1 MDISIDKA
9 TERRLEEYVLGV
21 GTLLDNKNQ
30 RASFAMYAL
39 GLIGDGERKSIEP
52 IAARACADPAQVP
65 ALEARLGHFL
75 TNATWSDRR
84 VRLRAAEYALAEL
97 TRHSPVRSWIIDD
110 TGFVK
115 QGKHSVGVQRQYS
128 GTLGK
133 TGNCQVAVS
142 LTVATESAHL
152 PVDFELYLPEAWTED
167 PGRRAEARIP
177 DDIRFRT
184 KLELAL
190 AMIRRAKEDGI
201 PPGIVL
207 VDCAY
212 GNSSE
217 FREELRKLGLDYAV
231 AIQGPT
237 MVQKLDRLER
247 GRGAP
252 VSARDLAAELVEKNK
267 FKRCTWRDGTRGQLS
282 ARFAAVRVAS
292 AHQNKWS
299 DLNEREALWL
309 LIERIDGE
317 SGPNAF
323 KYYLSNLPD
332 GMSRRQ
338 IVHRIKERYRIER
351 SYEDLKGELG
361 LDHYEGRR
369 WPGWNHHVSVVIC
382 CYAFI
387 VAELARRFP
396 PSGRRAQRDRPLSVA
411 A

>member
-1 MDISIDKA
+1 MDVSIDKA
-9 TERRLEEYVLGV
+9 TEQRLNEYVRGI

-30 RASFAMYAL
+30 RASFATYAL
-39 GLIGDGERKSIEP
+39 GLLGDGERKSIEP
-52 IAARACADPAQVP
+52 IAARACADPAHVP
-65 ALEARLGHFL
+65 AMEARLGHFL

-84 VRLRAAEYALAEL
+84 VRLRAAEHALGEM
-97 TRHSPVRSWIIDD
+97 TRHSPVRSWILDD

-142 LTVATESAHL
+142 LTVATDFAHV

-167 PGRRAEARIP
+167 PKRRAEARVP
-177 DDIRFRT
+177 DDVQFRT
-184 KLELAL
+184 KLELGL
-190 AMIRRAKEDGI
+190 AMVRRAKEDGI

-212 GNSSE
+212 GNSSD
-217 FREELRKLGLDYAV
+217 FREGLRALGLDYAV

-237 MVQKLDRLER
+237 LVQRLDRLQR
-247 GRGAP
+247 SRGAL
-252 VSARDLAAELVEKNK
+252 VSARDIATQLVEKNK
-267 FKRCTWRDGTRGQLS
+267 FRRCTWRDGTRGRLS
-282 ARFAAVRVAS
+282 ARFAAVRVVS
-292 AHQNKWS
+292 AHKDTSS
-299 DLNEREALWL
+299 DIRDREALWL
-309 LIERIDGE
+309 LIEWIDGE
-317 SGPNAF
+317 SGADAF
-323 KYYLSNLPD
+323 KFYLSNLPD
-332 GMSRRQ
+332 GMSRRRL
-338 IVHRIKERYRIER
+338 VHRIKERYRIER

-396 PSGRRAQRDRPLSVA
+396 PSARRTQRDRPLSVA